1 MPTSP
6 DGRFAAI
13 AETHVGTT
21 GVTTGTG
28 FGGSPGLRIGGK
40 IFAMLVKDELVVKLR
55 RERVDE
61 LARSGVGHAF
71 EPGTGRVMKE
81 WLSIPADAGRRW
93 KALVEE
99 AKEFVHPL

>member
-1 MPTSP
+1 MPTTP
-6 DGRFAAI
+6 DDRFAAI

-40 IFAMLVKDELVVKLR
+40 IFAMLVKDELVVKLP

-61 LARSGVGHAF
+61 LSASGVGRPF

-81 WLSIPADAGRRW
+81 WLSVPTRAGRRW

-99 AKEFVHPL
+99 AKGFVGPS